1 MNTQIKWLADLD
13 DDASGTAGPKM
24 ARLGTLYHMGV
35 PVPEAFVVPVD
46 SFERFFGQDQ
56 LASRIDARLA
66 GINPEDEAQL
76 EAGVTEAKQWILET
90 DICQADRDAIA
101 EAYIRLEQCCGKPLP
116 RVAVRSSATKE
127 DSANASFAGQYST
140 VLGARGDEEIFA
152 AVRECWA
159 SFFTQHAVSYRL
171 QKSISPWSSP
181 MAVGVVELVDAKA
194 AGVAFSIH
202 PVSGKRDRMVVEG
215 SFGWG
220 EAVVQGLVN
229 PDHVEIERAHG
240 RISRILD
247 YQVGDKGVLSTF
259 DASVGRVIEVDM
271 PAEMRNRRVL
281 DDVAVAAICE
291 VTLRI
296 EAHYDAPAD
305 VEWVLDQDDKVII
318 VQTRPITNIRER
330 DNVATAWDP
339 TDFARRY
346 ALGSDSS

>member
-1 MNTQIKWLADLD
+1 MNAEIKWLADLD
-13 DDASGTAGPKM
+13 DTASSTVGPKM
-24 ARLGTLYHMGV
+24 ARLGTLFHMDV
-35 PVPEAFVVPVD
+35 PVPEAFVVPVGM
-46 SFERFFGQDQ
+46 FERFFHQDQ
-56 LASRIDARLA
+56 LGDRIDARLA
-66 GINPEDEAQL
+66 GIDAGDEAQL
-76 EAGVTEAKQWILET
+76 EGGVVDVQEWIMETE
-90 DICQADRDAIA
+90 ICLADRDAIA
-101 EAYIRLEQCCGKPLP
+101 EAYKRLEQCCGKSLP

-140 VLGARGDEEIFA
+140 ILGVCGADEIFA
-152 AVRECWA
+152 SVCECWA

-171 QKSISPWSSP
+171 QKEISPWSSP

-194 AGVAFSIH
+194 AGVSFSIH

-247 YQVGDKGVLSTF
+247 YQVGDKRVLSTF
-259 DASVGRVIEVDM
+259 DASVGRVIEIDM
-271 PAEMRNRRVL
+271 PEDMRDKRVL
-281 DDVAVAAICE
+281 DDAVVASICE
-291 VTLRI
+291 LTLRI

-318 VQTRPITNIRER
+318 VQTRPITNIKEQAST
-330 DNVATAWDP
+330 ATAWDP
-339 TDFARRY
+339 TAFARRY
-346 ALGSDSS
+346 SLGGNSK